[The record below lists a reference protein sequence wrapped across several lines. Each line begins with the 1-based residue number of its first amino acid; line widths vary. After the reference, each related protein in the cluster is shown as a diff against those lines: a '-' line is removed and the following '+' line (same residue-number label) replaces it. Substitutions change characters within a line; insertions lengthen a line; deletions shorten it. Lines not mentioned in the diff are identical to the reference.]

1 MNFYESWKFL
11 EEHKM
16 FNGSFNDDLWIKV
29 VLLNPDTNEI
39 DDIKEN
45 NTKIQFWLEHGPYND
60 EFRACD
66 HDYDLDCGG
75 NTFEIKPPQSH

>member
-29 VLLNPDTNEI
+29 VLL
-39 DDIKEN
+39 K
-45 NTKIQFWLEHGPYND
+45 
-60 EFRACD
+60 
-66 HDYDLDCGG
+66 
-75 NTFEIKPPQSH
+75 